1 MRNKKT
7 NVSENERK
15 EVKEMAKKTNK
26 TNVNE
31 KEIKTM
37 NKKEKENK
45 VMKAEEKVM
54 KTESKALTVEKLLK
68 VINNSKY
75 TNPVTPAIIG
85 HCDAIIEHYEYG
97 VGVTH
102 SDNTYVYSIRSN
114 NPEKEDIQ
122 IDDVVWGYV
131 RLYVKLISKTVSE
144 YATIVVYQNNFDRLA
159 TTLIT
164 ALDTGDYPASSLK
177 ALLDDAVA
185 SKTQLPINRVK
196 NTEGRVV
203 TYFAQYTH
211 QPKYKIEYTLHSVQ
225 NMLLFEEYFNT
236 ALYYPTLTYNTPY
249 RVVIDDVY
257 IKHEGD
263 VVTRFMLKLVSDN
276 GSVYRIDTKI
286 EPAIESTLLS
296 LCASAKFEEAINN
309 FEELREKLIGRK
321 FLFSVLLEFSDNTG
335 TQYEAFV
342 FGKEVK

>member
-37 NKKEKENK
+37 NKKEK
-45 VMKAEEKVM
+45 VMKAENKTMKVE
-54 KTESKALTVEKLLK
+54 TKALTVEKLLK

-102 SDNTYVYSIRSN
+102 SDNTYVYSIRSD
-114 NPEKEDIQ
+114 NPEKDDIQ

-131 RLYVKLISKTVSE
+131 RLYAKLISKTTSE
-144 YATIVVYQNNFDRLA
+144 YVTIVVYQNNFDRLA

-177 ALLDDAVA
+177 ELLDDAVA

-196 NTEGRVV
+196 TTEGRVV

-211 QPKYKIEYTLHSVQ
+211 QPKYKIEYTLCSGR
-225 NMLLFEEYFNT
+225 NMLLFEEYFNN

-263 VVTRFMLKLVSDN
+263 IVTRFMLKLVTDN

-286 EPAIESTLLS
+286 EPAIESTLSS
-296 LCASAKFEEAINN
+296 LCASAKFDEAIND

-321 FLFSVLLEFSDNTG
+321 FLFSVLLEFSEHTG

>member
-15 EVKEMAKKTNK
+15 EVKEMARKTNK

-37 NKKEKENK
+37 NKKEK

-54 KTESKALTVEKLLK
+54 KVENKALSVEKLLK

-75 TNPVTPAIIG
+75 ANPVEPIIIG
-85 HCDAIIEHYEYG
+85 RCEAVIDHYEWG

-102 SDNTYVYSIRSN
+102 SDNTFVYSMRSD
-114 NPEKEDIQ
+114 NPEKDDIQ

-131 RLYVKLISKTVSE
+131 RLYVKLIKENISE
-144 YATIVVYQNNFDRLA
+144 CATIVVYQNNFDRLA

-185 SKTQLPINRVK
+185 SETLLPINRVK
-196 NTEGRVV
+196 TAEGRIV

-211 QPKYKIEYTLHSVQ
+211 QPKYKIPYTLCSAQ
-225 NMLLFEEYFNT
+225 NTLVFEEYFNT
-236 ALYYPTLTYNTPY
+236 CLYYPTLAYNTPY
-249 RVVIDDVY
+249 KVVIEDVY
-257 IKHEGD
+257 IQHKNN
-263 VVTRFMLKLVSDN
+263 VVTRFMLKLMTESK
-276 GSVYRIDTKI
+276 SIYRIDTQI
-286 EPAIESTLLS
+286 APAIESTLSS
-296 LCASAKFEEAINN
+296 LCASAKFDEAIND

-321 FLFSVLLEFSDNTG
+321 FLFSVLLEFSEHTG